1 MMMSYSKGYDT
12 HEDIIHVGKLRIH
25 VPCTLVNLTEFYNNY
40 KITHK
45 PTQML
50 AKLNELI

>member
-1 MMMSYSKGYDT
+1 MSHSKGCDT
-12 HEDIIHVGKLRIH
+12 HEDIIHVGNLRIH
-25 VPCTLVNLTEFYNNY
+25 VPCTWVSLTQFYNNY

-45 PTQML
+45 PTPML